1 MAQLNDPTGV
11 AWKLFAVLDNE
22 ADDHTATLDNMLD
35 VAAIVV
41 ATYVV
46 RMRNEL
52 RARGMGSLDEL
63 AAGDLATWRN
73 FHERAQTLIDGGT
86 VH

>member
-1 MAQLNDPTGV
+1 VRINDPTHV
-11 AWKLFAVLDNE
+11 AWQLFAVLD
-22 ADDHTATLDNMLD
+22 DDAAGRMASLDNMLD
-35 VAAIVV
+35 VAAIIV

-46 RMRNEL
+46 RMRGEL
-52 RARGMGSLDEL
+52 RARGMGSFDEL

-73 FHERAQTLIDGGT
+73 FHERAQALIDGGT